1 MAEQY
6 ALDRISDERTARIA
20 LSYAVPAGHELNGR
34 FLQGYGG
41 LQTVQFALGAE
52 ARGADPTT
60 LRVWRSHFDGYDPQ
74 LVARGFELAERHR
87 LEALIPG
94 DPYWPTGMDDL
105 RERAPAALWTRGA
118 RPELLNRPL

>member
-34 FLQGYGG
+34 FLQEYGG

-60 LRVWRSHFDGYDPQ
+60 LRVWRSHFDGYDPRRPW
-74 LVARGFELAERHR
+74 LRARRTASLRGTHSRRSILADGH
-87 LEALIPG
+87 G
-94 DPYWPTGMDDL
+94 
-105 RERAPAALWTRGA
+105 
-118 RPELLNRPL
+118 